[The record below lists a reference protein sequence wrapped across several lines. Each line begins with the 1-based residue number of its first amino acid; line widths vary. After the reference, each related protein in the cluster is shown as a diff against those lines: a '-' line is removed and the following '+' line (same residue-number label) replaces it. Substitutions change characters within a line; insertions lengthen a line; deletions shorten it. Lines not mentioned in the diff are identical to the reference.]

1 MLTYA
6 KIMNFVVV
14 LNRIWIWGRLLVFL
28 VGTCNVLLS
37 AYVFYWG

>member
-6 KIMNFVVV
+6 KITDFVVV
-14 LNRIWIWGRLLVFL
+14 LNRIWIWHRLVAFL
-28 VGTCNVLLS
+28 VRTCNVLLS